1 MYMIMNHTDIVI
13 YHDVDKIIRIIN
25 LLFKITMVTKI
36 NLMFNLNFKFIQQ
49 YKISLLTELWLLLI
63 YTQLSWKIVSPQ
75 RVKVLLLSAITKM

>member
-25 LLFKITMVTKI
+25 LLFKITMVTKV

-63 YTQLSWKIVSPQ
+63 YTQLNWKIVSPQ

>member
-63 YTQLSWKIVSPQ
+63 YTQLNWKIVSPQ

>member
-1 MYMIMNHTDIVI
+1 MYMIMNHTDIVNH
-13 YHDVDKIIRIIN
+13 HDVDKIIRIIN

-63 YTQLSWKIVSPQ
+63 YTQLNWKIVSPQ

>member
-1 MYMIMNHTDIVI
+1 MNHTDIVI

-63 YTQLSWKIVSPQ
+63 YTQLNWKIVSPQ

>member
-63 YTQLSWKIVSPQ
+63 YTQLNWKIVSPQ
-75 RVKVLLLSAITKM
+75 RV

>member
-63 YTQLSWKIVSPQ
+63 YTQLNWKIVSPQ
-75 RVKVLLLSAITKM
+75 REKVLLLSAITKM